1 MTVTFR
7 GALAANIRSFGL
19 ILGRSRRKS
28 FGAWAEHANAVGF
41 PAITPEMT
49 LGVTERRVVVWRPS
63 FWFGRPAQLIGTV
76 PFHLLAQVEVYR
88 SGLANAL
95 VFVFKTG
102 ELVEVEAMRAGGLR
116 RIRDAVRERIED
128 W

>member
-7 GALAANIRSFGL
+7 GALAANMRSLGL
-19 ILGRSRRKS
+19 IMGRSRRKA
-28 FGAWAEHANAVGF
+28 FGAWAEQANRVGF
-41 PAITPEMT
+41 PALTPEMT

-76 PFHLLAQVEVYR
+76 PFHHLAQVEVYR
-88 SGLANAL
+88 SGLASAL
-95 VFVFKTG
+95 VFVFKSG
-102 ELVEVEAMRAGGLR
+102 EMIEVEAMRTRRLR
-116 RIRDAVRERIED
+116 RMRDAVRERIED

>member
-7 GALAANIRSFGL
+7 GALAANVRSLGM
-19 ILGRSRRKS
+19 IIGRSRRKA
-28 FGAWAEHANAVGF
+28 FGAWAQQADHVGF
-41 PAITPEMT
+41 PVLTPEMT

-63 FWFGRPAQLIGTV
+63 FWFGRPVQMIGTV
-76 PFHLLAQVEVYR
+76 PFHHLAQVEVYR
-88 SGLANAL
+88 SGLASAL

-102 ELVEVEAMRAGGLR
+102 ELIEVEAMRARRLR
-116 RIRDAVRERIED
+116 RVRDAVRARIED

>member
-7 GALAANIRSFGL
+7 GAFAANIRSLGL
-19 ILGRSRRKS
+19 ILGRSRRKA
-28 FGAWAEHANAVGF
+28 FGVWAQHAETVGF
-41 PAITPEMT
+41 PTLTPEMT

-63 FWFGRPAQLIGTV
+63 FWFGRPAQMIGTV
-76 PFHLLAQVEVYR
+76 PFHHLAQVEVYR
-88 SGLANAL
+88 SGLASAL

-102 ELVEVEAMRAGGLR
+102 ELVEVEAMRTRRLR
-116 RIRDAVRERIED
+116 RVRDAVRARIED